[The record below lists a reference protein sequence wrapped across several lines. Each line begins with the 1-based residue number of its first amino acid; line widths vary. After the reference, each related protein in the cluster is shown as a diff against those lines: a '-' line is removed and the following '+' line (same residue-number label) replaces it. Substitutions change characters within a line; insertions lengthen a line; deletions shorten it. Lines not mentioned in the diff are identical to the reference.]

1 MCGFGT
7 FTNNLLGEERSHG
20 EEEHPFSNMARLL
33 LVRFVLFV
41 AQQMYL
47 QAMRIDPHH
56 HNSIYNYAVLL
67 DSGIK
72 DKHKAEEYYL
82 RCLEVNPKHCFCLYN
97 LAILVEELRGGE
109 EEGKVEAE
117 KLFLKAVEASH
128 DDPMTVA
135 DYGRFLL
142 VCIGDA
148 ERAKKEL
155 TKAVEI
161 DGGCVVGNYNLG
173 VIEYN
178 AGKFGN
184 ALKYFGRVLKREEG
198 HWESMRWSARC
209 FVKEGK
215 RKEAEKYYG
224 LCLGNVP
231 EEERGGVVLEI
242 EDFKGGKKRRG
253 SK

>member
-82 RCLEVNPKHCFCLYN
+82 GCLEVNPKHCFCLYN

-109 EEGKVEAE
+109 EEYVS
-117 KLFLKAVEASH
+117 FNPVQ
-128 DDPMTVA
+128 
-135 DYGRFLL
+135 
-142 VCIGDA
+142 
-148 ERAKKEL
+148 
-155 TKAVEI
+155 
-161 DGGCVVGNYNLG
+161 
-173 VIEYN
+173 
-178 AGKFGN
+178 
-184 ALKYFGRVLKREEG
+184 
-198 HWESMRWSARC
+198 
-209 FVKEGK
+209 
-215 RKEAEKYYG
+215 
-224 LCLGNVP
+224 
-231 EEERGGVVLEI
+231 
-242 EDFKGGKKRRG
+242 
-253 SK
+253 